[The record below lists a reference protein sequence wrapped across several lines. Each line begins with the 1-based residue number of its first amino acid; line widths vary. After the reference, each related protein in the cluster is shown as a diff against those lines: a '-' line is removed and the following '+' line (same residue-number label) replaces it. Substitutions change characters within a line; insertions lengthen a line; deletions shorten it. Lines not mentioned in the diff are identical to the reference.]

1 MSGGAADAYSM
12 LSGVETTRVHD
23 NTSILAPAGG
33 GGASGVTTVVGC
45 RKSNLDHLEMAYAK
59 QVGTY
64 NDLAGSKDTSVMIK
78 SFQFEICSVQ
88 TMTFCFRKRRLVARR
103 SRDFRISLQRG
114 CGP

>member
-1 MSGGAADAYSM
+1 MMSGGAADAYSM

-64 NDLAGSKDTSVMIK
+64 NDLAGSKDI
-78 SFQFEICSVQ
+78 VQ
-88 TMTFCFRKRRLVARR
+88 CDDKKL
-103 SRDFRISLQRG
+103 SI
-114 CGP
+114 